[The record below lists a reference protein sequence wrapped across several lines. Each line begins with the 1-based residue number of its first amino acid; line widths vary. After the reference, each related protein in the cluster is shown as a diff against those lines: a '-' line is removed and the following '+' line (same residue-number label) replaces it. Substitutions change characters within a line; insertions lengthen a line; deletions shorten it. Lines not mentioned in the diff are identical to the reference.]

1 MIHEGISKM
10 YVVAEIVLFG
20 FVRNSLNFL
29 LKKGQNTNKESWELP
44 AEIVKSDE
52 KVESAAARM
61 LFDVCRQESNVLEQ
75 FKTFYKVNGA
85 IEGPYV
91 NIGWYTLI
99 RNNSQLEYLVEND
112 HYHWHPVNDLP
123 HLDDDLKFM
132 VSGALMRFRSI
143 SRFRPIVLELLP
155 EKFTIKMLRKL
166 CEQLYDNILDKGNFY
181 KKIQSMDL
189 LIKLDEKDKSSSKKG
204 AFLYS
209 INSSKYLEKLHL
221 DPCYGTGGFV
231 KY

>member
-1 MIHEGISKM
+1 MIHEGIPRM
-10 YVVAEIVLFG
+10 YVVVEIVLFG

-29 LKKGQNTNKESWELP
+29 LKNGHSTYKENWELP
-44 AEIVKSDE
+44 AEILKSDE
-52 KVESAAARM
+52 KVESAAARI
-61 LFDVCRQESNVLEQ
+61 LFDVSRQESNVLEQ
-75 FKTFYKVNGA
+75 FRTFYKVNGA

-99 RNNSQLEYLVEND
+99 RNNAQLKFLVGNGEYQ
-112 HYHWHPVNDLP
+112 WRPVNDLP

-132 VSGALMRFRSI
+132 VSGALMRFRNI

-166 CEQLYDNILDKGNFY
+166 YEQVYDNPLDKGNFY
-181 KKIQSMDL
+181 KKIQSMDV
-189 LIKLDEKDKSSSKKG
+189 LIKLDEKDKSSSKRG

-209 INSSKYLEKLHL
+209 INSSKYLEKLQL
-221 DPCYGTGGFV
+221 DPC
-231 KY
+231 

>member
-1 MIHEGISKM
+1 MIHEGIPKM

-29 LKKGQNTNKESWELP
+29 LKKEQNNNKESWELP
-44 AEIVKSDE
+44 SEIVKSDE
-52 KVESAAARM
+52 EVESAAARM
-61 LFDVCRQESNVLEQ
+61 LFDVSKQESNVLEQ
-75 FKTFYKVNGA
+75 FKTFYKLNGT

-99 RNNSQLEYLVEND
+99 RNNSQVEYLVENGQ
-112 HYHWHPVNDLP
+112 YHWHPVNDLP

-132 VSGALMRFRSI
+132 VSGALMRFRNI

-166 CEQLYDNILDKGNFY
+166 YEQLYDNTLDKGNFY

-189 LIKLDEKDKSSSKKG
+189 LIKLDEKDKNSSKKG
-204 AFLYS
+204 AYLYS
-209 INSSKYLEKLHL
+209 INSLKYLEKLQL
-221 DPCYGTGGFV
+221 DPCNSTGGFV

>member
-1 MIHEGISKM
+1 MIHEGVSRM

-52 KVESAAARM
+52 KVESAAERI
-61 LFDVCRQESNVLEQ
+61 LFDVSRQESNVLEQ
-75 FKTFYKVNGA
+75 FRTFYKVNGA
-85 IEGPYV
+85 IEDPYV
-91 NIGWYTLI
+91 NIGWYSLI
-99 RNNSQLEYLVEND
+99 RNNSQLEYLVGNGQ
-112 HYHWHPVNDLP
+112 YHWCPVNDLH
-123 HLDDDLKFM
+123 HLDDELKFM
-132 VSGALMRFRSI
+132 VSGALMRFRNI
-143 SRFRPIVLELLP
+143 SRFRPIELELLP
-155 EKFTIKMLRKL
+155 GKFTIRMLRKL
-166 CEQLYDNILDKGNFY
+166 YEQLYDNTLDKGNFY

-209 INSSKYLEKLHL
+209 INNSKYLEKLQL
-221 DPCYGTGGFV
+221 DPSYSTGGFV